1 MSDRESVRETI
12 REIILNESPDVKI
25 EDEEDYLSAFS
36 DLGIDSLD
44 LMMAMLKVGEVYGIE
59 IKEEQ
64 FNEIGSIQDIIELV
78 ESTAANIH

>member
-1 MSDRESVRETI
+1 MSDTDSVRQKI

-25 EDEEDYLSAFS
+25 EDEDDYLSAFS

-59 IKEEQ
+59 IQEEE
-64 FNEIGSIQDIIELV
+64 FGEIGNIQDIVDLV
-78 ESTAANIH
+78 DLRAANVQ